1 MRTERSKFGAIRCT
15 VRGYPSTGGYWMKQA
30 DMLDML
36 YLSVPRSHPVQRS
49 DDASVEDAFCD
60 RLRRTG
66 ATWWASEQESQD
78 VLAGVRKATEAES
91 KVLVFGWPSDGSGV
105 WVLRYASED
114 EVPEDFGM
122 VRMALDM
129 DEKIEAMRKFGAE
142 FIAEVSEVEELSDP
156 YPLKARS
163 DELSQ
168 LN

>member
-1 MRTERSKFGAIRCT
+1 
-15 VRGYPSTGGYWMKQA
+15 
-30 DMLDML
+30 
-36 YLSVPRSHPVQRS
+36 
-49 DDASVEDAFCD
+49 VEDAFCD
-60 RLRRTG
+60 RLRRIG

-78 VLAGVRKATEAES
+78 VLAGLRKATEVES
-91 KVLVFGWPSDGSGV
+91 KVLVFGWPSDMSGV

-142 FIAEVSEVEELSDP
+142 FFADVRKVEELSDH
-156 YPLKARS
+156 YPPKARS
-163 DELSQ
+163 DGLGQ